1 MNRFFIVFFASYL
14 GCNAMND
21 FSSGP
26 IKAVVEKT
34 ADEQTFVDKD
44 QADPIWSQRN
54 IPARN
59 PNRYMTNGGGSCE
72 DPDVTVL
79 LPSAPNGGVFLRSS
93 HLVPPVWFTENLQDG
108 TPKGHIEKQYGTAP
122 RALPAELKRKR
133 PDTHS
138 RISGS
143 ECQTSA
149 VFSPL
154 GQVETIAQRRFK
166 LFGFLVKPEG
176 YAKKCKGVERMED
189 PAEIKTTP
197 IPGSLSEADS
207 SSKDMF
213 IAKQHVDASS
223 SSLSVTPK
231 PPSIG
236 PVSGQATVRAR
247 KNTTGPEVQ
256 LQVSIQ
262 DQTTANTKLRRLK
275 FDVDLFKSFASLTS
289 NGGVLPPKLTALFR
303 LGGGSELVM
312 TEDEFVRYSGT
323 AFQNYK
329 LPNAAEI
336 HPEKTFS
343 QTSSKSRLRNQSAIR
358 FLGEH
363 LAPWIS
369 RYEEKL
375 KINWLSFIRSISGT
389 SHKTVNS
396 GLEKLIVSYFN
407 FVEMISTVVPRDKQT
422 NDINLELKK
431 SFELLESIYET
442 KEPHELP
449 YHPALESQRSVIK
462 EKLFVTQSTDNLT
475 RLWVLLD
482 IWLETF
488 RNRLFQAMKR
498 SGQSGPGDNF
508 MKRFFWTT
516 FFVSIKPFTAQLE
529 D

>member
-1 MNRFFIVFFASYL
+1 MAL
-14 GCNAMND
+14 
-21 FSSGP
+21 
-26 IKAVVEKT
+26 
-34 ADEQTFVDKD
+34 
-44 QADPIWSQRN
+44 QRD
-54 IPARN
+54 I
-59 PNRYMTNGGGSCE
+59 
-72 DPDVTVL
+72 
-79 LPSAPNGGVFLRSS
+79 LRSNMAQHQGRS
-93 HLVPPVWFTENLQDG
+93 P
-108 TPKGHIEKQYGTAP
+108 
-122 RALPAELKRKR
+122 ELKRKR

-143 ECQTSA
+143 EFQSSA

-154 GQVETIAQRRFK
+154 GQVETIAQRFK
-166 LFGFLVKPEG
+166 LFGFLVEPEG

-213 IAKQHVDASS
+213 IAKQHVDTSS

-231 PPSIG
+231 PPSVG

-289 NGGVLPPKLTALFR
+289 NGGVLPPKLTALFC

-343 QTSSKSRLRNQSAIR
+343 ETSSKSRLRNQSAI
-358 FLGEH
+358 
-363 LAPWIS
+363 
-369 RYEEKL
+369 
-375 KINWLSFIRSISGT
+375 
-389 SHKTVNS
+389 
-396 GLEKLIVSYFN
+396 
-407 FVEMISTVVPRDKQT
+407 
-422 NDINLELKK
+422 
-431 SFELLESIYET
+431 
-442 KEPHELP
+442 
-449 YHPALESQRSVIK
+449 
-462 EKLFVTQSTDNLT
+462 
-475 RLWVLLD
+475 
-482 IWLETF
+482 
-488 RNRLFQAMKR
+488 
-498 SGQSGPGDNF
+498 
-508 MKRFFWTT
+508 
-516 FFVSIKPFTAQLE
+516 
-529 D
+529 

>member
-1 MNRFFIVFFASYL
+1 
-14 GCNAMND
+14 MND

-93 HLVPPVWFTENLQDG
+93 HLVPPVWFAENLQDG

-154 GQVETIAQRRFK
+154 DQVETIAQRGFK

-176 YAKKCKGVERMED
+176 YAKKCKGVERMGD

-236 PVSGQATVRAR
+236 PVSGQTTVRAR
-247 KNTTGPEVQ
+247 KDTTGPEVQ

-431 SFELLESIYET
+431 SFELLESSA
-442 KEPHELP
+442 P
-449 YHPALESQRSVIK
+449 
-462 EKLFVTQSTDNLT
+462 QS
-475 RLWVLLD
+475 RY
-482 IWLETF
+482 
-488 RNRLFQAMKR
+488 
-498 SGQSGPGDNF
+498 
-508 MKRFFWTT
+508 
-516 FFVSIKPFTAQLE
+516 
-529 D
+529 

>member
-93 HLVPPVWFTENLQDG
+93 HLVPPVWFAENLQDG

-154 GQVETIAQRRFK
+154 DQVETIAQRGFK

-176 YAKKCKGVERMED
+176 YAKKCKGVERMGD

-236 PVSGQATVRAR
+236 PVSGQTTVRAR
-247 KNTTGPEVQ
+247 KDTTGPEVQ

-407 FVEMISTVVPRDKQT
+407 FVEMISTVVPRDKQPM
-422 NDINLELKK
+422 I
-431 SFELLESIYET
+431 SIW
-442 KEPHELP
+442 
-449 YHPALESQRSVIK
+449 
-462 EKLFVTQSTDNLT
+462 N
-475 RLWVLLD
+475 
-482 IWLETF
+482 
-488 RNRLFQAMKR
+488 
-498 SGQSGPGDNF
+498 
-508 MKRFFWTT
+508 
-516 FFVSIKPFTAQLE
+516 
-529 D
+529 